1 MCELFRLREYGLQ
14 ALRALRSLPRG
25 KFEGE
30 IFITLKHF
38 ANRSRRVV
46 SRRFRAYS
54 PRTFWNGVVMAM
66 RAWIGCIIAVVV
78 LALLLNDR
86 PVTIA
91 ASDTPITLAASDT
104 EVLISKSAPVS
115 GYAGKTWAR

>member
-1 MCELFRLREYGLQ
+1 MDCAAGVAVTATRQ
-14 ALRALRSLPRG
+14 I
-25 KFEGE
+25 EGE
-30 IFITLKHF
+30 FFITLKHF

-54 PRTFWNGVVMAM
+54 PQTSWIGVVMDM
-66 RAWIGCIIAVVV
+66 RPWIGCIIAVVV
-78 LALLLNDR
+78 VALLLNDR
-86 PVTIA
+86 PVIIA

-104 EVLISKSAPVS
+104 EALISKSAPVS